1 MANSKHAHLR
11 YNILDNCF
19 RNKYF
24 GFKDLHKHLN
34 YKIAEFYPGEGISV
48 KTLRD
53 DIKLFKSS
61 INGFDAPL
69 PNNTR
74 IYRYSDRNF
83 SIAKRPLLGYE
94 NYLIRAA
101 QELLERFENNPK
113 YDNLVEALIKF
124 QDEDNGD
131 DKEDKI
137 LFYDINEEY
146 KGIKHLKPLYFSIRK
161 KQVLQIEYKGFHDD
175 ESKIFEFHPQ
185 VLKQYNRRWFVY
197 GLNASSS
204 VERWSI
210 PLDSRLIKFNVLDD
224 IEYKK
229 QDVNWDSFFRTMV
242 GVKRNE
248 DSEIRKV
255 VLRFYNGRENFF
267 KTKPFL
273 PDYDEFFDD
282 DKKDQVWF
290 DTILNEELV
299 QQILSYGKD
308 VEVLEPK
315 ELKLQMQSHVNAMNA
330 YY

>member
-24 GFKDLHKHLN
+24 KFEELLEHLN
-34 YKIAEFYPGEGISV
+34 DKIAESYPGEGVSV
-48 KTLRD
+48 RTLRE
-53 DIKLFKSS
+53 DIKLFKSR

-69 PNNTR
+69 PNKAR
-74 IYRYSDRNF
+74 VLRYSDPNF
-83 SIAKRPLLGYE
+83 SIAKRPLLSHE

-113 YDNLVEALIKF
+113 YDNLLEALIKF

-131 DKEDKI
+131 DEEDKI

-161 KQVLQIEYKGFHDD
+161 KQVLEVEYKGFHDD
-175 ESKIFEFHPQ
+175 ESQVFEFHPQ

-197 GLNASSS
+197 GLNATSSI
-204 VERWSI
+204 ERWSI

-229 QDVNWDSFFRTMV
+229 QDVNWDSFFRQMV
-242 GVKRNE
+242 GVRRYDN
-248 DSEIRKV
+248 SEIRKV

-267 KTKPFL
+267 KSKPFL
-273 PDYDEFFDD
+273 PDFDEFFDD
-282 DKKDQVWF
+282 DKQDQVWF

-299 QQILSYGKD
+299 QQILSYGSD

-315 ELKLQMQSHVNAMNA
+315 ELKIQIKEHIENMRN